1 MKKEGKKKPNVFLI
15 IVVWIVAFICVAGVC
30 GVALWNYEISPVT
43 TVETEEET
51 GKLKVSSGATVAQ
64 VSRELKEMG
73 MIHSDK
79 ALYYAARFNL
89 FKQDHTFNLK
99 SGVYIV
105 KNTMKLEEIYN
116 LLQSGT
122 QEYISVSIPE
132 GLTITKIASILEEKG
147 VCNAEDF
154 KASCKNVNLLAEY
167 NIPAENFE
175 GYLFPD
181 TYFMTPEMK
190 GDDVVRLLVGTF
202 YDRVSTIESLSDVS
216 SERLHYVLTLAS
228 IVEREYRVKEE
239 APLIASVFTNRLKHN
254 IGLYSCAT
262 VEYVI
267 TEILGRPHP
276 DRITYD
282 DLKIDNP
289 YNTYLWA
296 GLTPGPISNPGMVA
310 LNAAANPAKTKYYYF
325 VLTDPQKGSHT
336 FSETF
341 DQHKAAE
348 NTNYYSK

>member
-1 MKKEGKKKPNVFLI
+1 MKQTKKKLNILLVVI
-15 IVVWIVAFICVAGVC
+15 IWIFAILCVSGVC
-30 GVALWNYEISPVT
+30 GYALWNYEISPVEKS
-43 TVETEEET
+43 VESEKTYRLE
-51 GKLKVSSGATVAQ
+51 VSSGETVSFVA
-64 VSRELKEMG
+64 RELKNAE
-73 MIHSDK
+73 MIHSEK
-79 ALYYAARFNL
+79 ALYFVARFNL
-89 FKQDHTFNLK
+89 FRQEYPFNLK

-105 KNTMKLEEIYN
+105 KNTMTLQQIYD

-132 GLTITKIASILEEKG
+132 GLTISKIGAILEQKG
-147 VCNAEDF
+147 ICSCENFKKSCNDTE
-154 KASCKNVNLLAEY
+154 LLNEY
-167 NIPAENFE
+167 GIPAENFE

-181 TYFMTPEMK
+181 TYYLTPNMK
-190 GDDVVRLLVGTF
+190 GADVVRFMVDTF
-202 YDRVSTIESLSDVS
+202 FERALSIESLKDISP
-216 SERLHYVLTLAS
+216 ERLHYILTLAS

-239 APLIASVFTNRLKHN
+239 APIIASVFTNRLKYN

-296 GLTPGPISNPGMVA
+296 GLTPGPISNPGLVA
-310 LNAAANPAKTKYYYF
+310 LDAAANPAKTKYYYF
-325 VLTDPQKGSHT
+325 VLTDPVKGTHT
-336 FSETF
+336 FSENF

>member
-1 MKKEGKKKPNVFLI
+1 MKKVEKKKTNIILVVLVWFFALI
-15 IVVWIVAFICVAGVC
+15 CMAGVAGY
-30 GVALWNYEISPVT
+30 ALWNYEISPVEKS
-43 TVETEEET
+43 VELEKTYR
-51 GKLKVSSGATVAQ
+51 LKVSSGETVSKVA
-64 VSRELKEMG
+64 RELKSAE
-73 MIHSDK
+73 MIHADK
-79 ALYYAARFNL
+79 ALYFAARFNL
-89 FKQDHTFNLK
+89 FRQDHQFNLK
-99 SGVYIV
+99 SGVYFV
-105 KNTMKLEEIYN
+105 KNTMSLEQIYD
-116 LLQSGT
+116 LLQSGA

-132 GLTITKIASILEEKG
+132 GLTISKIGAILEQKG
-147 VCNAEDF
+147 VCSAEEF
-154 KASCKNVNLLAEY
+154 KTSCNDVSLLQEY

-181 TYFMTPEMK
+181 TYYLTPEMK
-190 GDDVVRLLVGTF
+190 GVDVVRFMVDTF
-202 YDRVSTIESLSDVS
+202 FDRVLTIESLKDVS

-239 APLIASVFTNRLKHN
+239 APLIASVFTNRLKYN

-289 YNTYLWA
+289 YNTYIWA
-296 GLTPGPISNPGMVA
+296 GLTPGPISNPGLVA
-310 LNAAANPAKTKYYYF
+310 LEAAANPAKTKYYYF
-325 VLTDPQKGSHT
+325 VLTDPAKGTHT
-336 FSETF
+336 FSESF